1 VQLVKRVQLLCVVYN
16 TFSSTKL
23 QYRAYYRVLQK
34 CFWGPGI
41 VCNAESVSVTV
52 SHVWLGLA
60 IANIYVPDMSLILPN
75 HSPNLS
81 PRWCISGEHV
91 RFYVFLMFIT
101 YV

>member
-1 VQLVKRVQLLCVVYN
+1 VQCAVQLVKLVQLLCVVYN

-60 IANIYVPDMSLILPN
+60 IANVYVPDISLILPN
-75 HSPNLS
+75 HSPN
-81 PRWCISGEHV
+81 WAHISAMVYFRVNVLG
-91 RFYVFLMFIT
+91 FMYF
-101 YV
+101 